1 MNTLV
6 RRLAEMRRLAVR
18 LVACLVLLF
27 ALGACEGLAALGGAG
42 VSLIGGDFLDAAA
55 LQNEARSRWRAGR
68 DEWGALRKM
77 MVVAE
82 AQRLVA
88 AEKFDEAM
96 ALIDRAA
103 DGHDARFPDLLVVE
117 HTRAMAKLVEARRQ
131 ARRDRE
137 TPASGEGVPAP
148 VKAE

>member
-1 MNTLV
+1 MSTLLQW
-6 RRLAEMRRLAVR
+6 LAEMRRLAVR
-18 LVACLVLLF
+18 LVACLLLLV

-42 VSLIGGDFLDAAA
+42 VSLLGGDFLEAEA
-55 LQNEARSRWRAGR
+55 LQNEARARWRASR

-88 AEKFDEAM
+88 DDKFDEAM
-96 ALIDRAA
+96 TLIDGAA

-117 HTRAMAKLVEARRQ
+117 HYRAIAKLVDERRQ
-131 ARRDRE
+131 ARRGRE
-137 TPASGEGVPAP
+137 AAGPGEGVPVP
-148 VKAE
+148 VEAE